1 MSEVLLSEAAHSE
14 PGPAP
19 TPAVRVGVITT
30 PALPGGAE
38 ERLERD
44 LGALLSERYPDVMWD
59 LERAREG
66 LVEPPARL
74 TELVD
79 AARALLL
86 ARGWDLAVVVT
97 EVPLR
102 LSRRPLLSHASPTHG
117 VALISLPAL
126 GVIGVGRRL
135 REAAGDAIAALIG
148 DAPSEATGGRRPGT
162 RRRLVELANDV
173 DDPGA
178 GGIAFLPRVLGA
190 NLRLL
195 MGMIRANH
203 PWRLAARLANALVG
217 AVAAGSFAL
226 VTADVW
232 RIAGSLGALR
242 LSVLTALALATA
254 VVALIA
260 THHLWERTSDPRVR
274 EQVVLF
280 NTATLVTLGIGIGT
294 LCGAV
299 CIGALAVAALLVPDS
314 LFGSELDRGV
324 DAWDYVRLAWLTS
337 ILATVGGA
345 LGGALESH
353 DAVREAAYAQR
364 PDDDER
370 R

>member
-1 MSEVLLSEAAHSE
+1 MSEVLSEVSLTE
-14 PGPAP
+14 PGSAP
-19 TPAVRVGVITT
+19 TTAVRVGVITT
-30 PALPGGAE
+30 PTLASGAE
-38 ERLERD
+38 ERLARD
-44 LGALLSERYPDVMWD
+44 LEALLPERYPDVLWE

-102 LSRRPLLSHASPTHG
+102 LGRRPLLSHASPTHG

-126 GVIGVGRRL
+126 GVMQVGRRL
-135 REAAGDAIAALIG
+135 RDAAGDAIAALVG
-148 DAPSEATGGRRPGT
+148 DAPWEAGGGRRRGT
-162 RRRLVELANDV
+162 SRRLVELAGDV

-203 PWRLAARLANALVG
+203 PWRLAARLADALVG

-242 LSVLTALALATA
+242 LAVLTALALATA
-254 VVALIA
+254 VITLIA
-260 THHLWERTSDPRVR
+260 THQLWERTNDPRVR

-299 CIGALAVAALLVPDS
+299 FVGALAVAALLVPDS
-314 LFGSELDRGV
+314 LFGSALDRTV
-324 DAWDYVRLAWLTS
+324 DIWDYVRLAWLTS

-345 LGGALESH
+345 LGGALESR

-364 PDDDER
+364 PNDGGR

>member
-1 MSEVLLSEAAHSE
+1 MSEVLSEASLSE
-14 PGPAP
+14 PGSAP
-19 TPAVRVGVITT
+19 PTAVRVGVITT
-30 PALPGGAE
+30 PALASGAE
-38 ERLERD
+38 ERLARD
-44 LGALLSERYPDVMWD
+44 LEALLSERYPDVLWE

-74 TELVD
+74 TDLVD

-86 ARGWDLAVVVT
+86 ARDWDLAVVVT

-102 LSRRPLLSHASPTHG
+102 LGRRPLLSHASPTHG

-126 GVIGVGRRL
+126 GVMQVGRRL
-135 REAAGDAIAALIG
+135 RDAAGDAIAALIG
-148 DAPSEATGGRRPGT
+148 DAPWEAGGGRRRGT
-162 RRRLVELANDV
+162 RRRLVELAGDV

-203 PWRLAARLANALVG
+203 PWRLAARLADALVG

-242 LSVLTALALATA
+242 LAVLTASRSGHGRDHAHRHTPPLGAHERPACARTGRALQHGHAGHA
-254 VVALIA
+254 RDRDRHAL
-260 THHLWERTSDPRVR
+260 
-274 EQVVLF
+274 
-280 NTATLVTLGIGIGT
+280 
-294 LCGAV
+294 
-299 CIGALAVAALLVPDS
+299 
-314 LFGSELDRGV
+314 RGV
-324 DAWDYVRLAWLTS
+324 FIGRSRSPPCSCRTPSSAARSTGRSTS
-337 ILATVGGA
+337 GTTCGSPG
-345 LGGALESH
+345 
-353 DAVREAAYAQR
+353 
-364 PDDDER
+364 
-370 R
+370 